1 MKNYWNYGID
11 FENSSFL
18 EKGWWQTQLL
28 RKIFFIDIFLGI
40 LHMKFDTKE
49 KPYLGCQ
56 CNIFFLKNSNI
67 IRFMLIHTG
76 KKNILMLSL

>member
-40 LHMKFDTKE
+40 LDMKFGEAVFITA
-49 KPYLGCQ
+49 
-56 CNIFFLKNSNI
+56 
-67 IRFMLIHTG
+67 
-76 KKNILMLSL
+76 